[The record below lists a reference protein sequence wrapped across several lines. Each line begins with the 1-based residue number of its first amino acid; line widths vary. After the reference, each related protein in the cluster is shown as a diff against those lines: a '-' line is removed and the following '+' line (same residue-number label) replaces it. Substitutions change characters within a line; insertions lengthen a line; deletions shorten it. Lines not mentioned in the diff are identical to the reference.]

1 MMVHG
6 SLCSMQELKGL
17 NKVPIFPNLTIR
29 NLDVTDCSFRVNKQ
43 HEKVK
48 IKTILIYLCIQLKDY
63 KMTNNSVTLHRVLK
77 ATPEKVY
84 RAFTEPKAIS
94 FWLPP
99 YGFLCEVHQMD
110 ARAGGSYK
118 MSFTNFSTGN
128 GHSFGGDFLEIKPN
142 EFIKHTDKF
151 DDPNL
156 PGEMITSIWLK
167 KVSVGTELK
176 IVQEGIPSVIPTEM
190 CYLGWQ
196 ESLEKLAKLVEPE
209 IPDA

>member
-1 MMVHG
+1 MA
-6 SLCSMQELKGL
+6 
-17 NKVPIFPNLTIR
+17 
-29 NLDVTDCSFRVNKQ
+29 
-43 HEKVK
+43 
-48 IKTILIYLCIQLKDY
+48 
-63 KMTNNSVTLHRVLK
+63 NNSVTLHRVLK

-84 RAFTEPKAIS
+84 RAFTDPAALS

-99 YGFLCEVHQMD
+99 YGFLGTVHHMD
-110 ARAGGSYK
+110 AREGGSYK

-128 GHSFGGDFLEIKPN
+128 AHSFGGNFLELKPN

-156 PGEMITSIWLK
+156 PGEMITSIWIK
-167 KVSVGTELK
+167 KVSAGTELK
-176 IVQEGIPSVIPTEM
+176 VVQENIPSVIPADM